1 MLHIYWQSATVIR
14 IHRPSENWKIGDR
27 IIGIAHREIVWENYI
42 LLSRRLLKSPR
53 SFFFFHFS
61 KIFIHILHLSRR
73 APLFPNTRVNGKC
86 EIFPR
91 WKIAHLIYDE
101 GTQAWTAT
109 KPVQPPLSSINLSAD
124 PTPDRFSPFW
134 KIGATDFN
142 KVLCTP
148 VSEPVNNRTS
158 FHHSF
163 FHLIE
168 KPLLFFFLVSSPL
181 IFDIFRF
188 NPFDN
193 NQSSNFSLSMDA
205 LSLDF
210 NVFDFKY
217 NSNSNK
223 SIFFCTIYLLQ
234 DFINRYPFKLIYLT
248 RIHID
253 IFLNVIL
260 DRENNVNFR
269 HLDLSGIFGYR
280 FEMIIVSFHEY
291 WLSFVSRL
299 EISARA
305 I

>member
-1 MLHIYWQSATVIR
+1 MRKLYIVIQET
-14 IHRPSENWKIGDR
+14 IKVS
-27 IIGIAHREIVWENYI
+27 
-42 LLSRRLLKSPR
+42 
-53 SFFFFHFS
+53 SFFFFLSFFENIHTHFAS
-61 KIFIHILHLSRR
+61 LEKGATLSEY
-73 APLFPNTRVNGKC
+73 TCEWKMVKC

-168 KPLLFFFLVSSPL
+168 KPPLFFFLVSSPL

-188 NPFDN
+188 NPLDIIN
-193 NQSSNFSLSMDA
+193 RWILLSRWTPQV

-223 SIFFCTIYLLQ
+223 SI
-234 DFINRYPFKLIYLT
+234 D
-248 RIHID
+248 
-253 IFLNVIL
+253 
-260 DRENNVNFR
+260 
-269 HLDLSGIFGYR
+269 
-280 FEMIIVSFHEY
+280 
-291 WLSFVSRL
+291 SFVRYIYCKIL
-299 EISARA
+299 
-305 I
+305 

>member
-1 MLHIYWQSATVIR
+1 MRKLYIVIQET
-14 IHRPSENWKIGDR
+14 IKVS
-27 IIGIAHREIVWENYI
+27 
-42 LLSRRLLKSPR
+42 
-53 SFFFFHFS
+53 SFFFFLSFFENIHTHFAS
-61 KIFIHILHLSRR
+61 LEKRATLSEY
-73 APLFPNTRVNGKC
+73 TCEWKMVKC

-168 KPLLFFFLVSSPL
+168 KPPLFFFLVSSPL

-223 SIFFCTIYLLQ
+223 SI
-234 DFINRYPFKLIYLT
+234 D
-248 RIHID
+248 
-253 IFLNVIL
+253 
-260 DRENNVNFR
+260 
-269 HLDLSGIFGYR
+269 
-280 FEMIIVSFHEY
+280 
-291 WLSFVSRL
+291 SFVRYIYCKIL
-299 EISARA
+299 
-305 I
+305 

>member
-1 MLHIYWQSATVIR
+1 MRKLYIVIQET
-14 IHRPSENWKIGDR
+14 IKVS
-27 IIGIAHREIVWENYI
+27 
-42 LLSRRLLKSPR
+42 
-53 SFFFFHFS
+53 SFFFFLSFFENIHTHFAS
-61 KIFIHILHLSRR
+61 LEKHATLSEY
-73 APLFPNTRVNGKC
+73 TCEWKMVKC

-168 KPLLFFFLVSSPL
+168 KPPLFFFLVSSPL

-188 NPFDN
+188 NPLDIIN
-193 NQSSNFSLSMDA
+193 RWILLSRWTPQV

-223 SIFFCTIYLLQ
+223 SI
-234 DFINRYPFKLIYLT
+234 D
-248 RIHID
+248 
-253 IFLNVIL
+253 
-260 DRENNVNFR
+260 
-269 HLDLSGIFGYR
+269 
-280 FEMIIVSFHEY
+280 
-291 WLSFVSRL
+291 SFVRYIYCKIL
-299 EISARA
+299 
-305 I
+305 